1 MGYQLL
7 NYIILR
13 NIRKYKKEFHL
24 FRNYSLLHTLWNA
37 EIMDLKLKMK
47 DVEVLFSIRDCIQE
61 LLIIDNNGK
70 FSQKVTLEKP
80 CILNKK
86 MLKKIYMFIQKIKS
100 EYETEYWKIVYDFE
114 WYENYHRQTCQYY

>member
-13 NIRKYKKEFHL
+13 NIQKYKKEIHL

-70 FSQKVTLEKP
+70 FSQKVTLEKA

-86 MLKKIYMFIQKIKS
+86 MREKIYLFIQTIKA

-114 WYENYHRQTCQYY
+114 WYENYHRQTYLHY